1 MNLYLI
7 RHSISENSSFNKK
20 DFERELTDEGIFVI
34 KNSATEWRKF
44 IGKFDVILTSPL
56 ERAVKTAELISPY
69 LQFQKNIIKENNLG
83 TGSKTSDLIE
93 IISAFDY
100 DDIAVVGHQPDLSN
114 HINNLCGK
122 GIINLNF
129 PPASIAKIE
138 FSGKVSYGTG
148 KLIFILPPFTML

>member
-20 DFERELTDEGIFVI
+20 DFDRELTEEGIFVI
-34 KNSATEWRKF
+34 KNSANEWKKF

-56 ERAVKTAELISPY
+56 LRAVQTAELISPL
-69 LQFQKNIIKENNLG
+69 LQYQKNIIKENNLG

-93 IISAFDY
+93 SVSIFDNQ
-100 DDIAVVGHQPDLSN
+100 DIAVVGHQPDLSN

-122 GIINLNF
+122 GYLNLYF
-129 PPASIAKIE
+129 PPASLAKIE
-138 FSGKVSYGTG
+138 FAGKVNYGTG
-148 KLIFILPPFTML
+148 KLIFLLPPFTMV